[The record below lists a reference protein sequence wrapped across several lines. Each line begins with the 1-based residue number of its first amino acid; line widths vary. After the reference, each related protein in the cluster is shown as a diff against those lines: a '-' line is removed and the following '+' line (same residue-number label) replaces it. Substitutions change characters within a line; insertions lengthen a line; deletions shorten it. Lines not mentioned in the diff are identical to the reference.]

1 MRLVRILLPVL
12 SLLACRPLA
21 SGMETSPLSSED
33 VQAIRSLESAY
44 VEAWLRDD
52 TTAVLATL
60 DTAPV
65 LQPAGQRPL
74 VGLEAVQGFWWP
86 GDGSETRI
94 LSYEITVDEIG
105 GMGSW
110 AFSRGTGAMTFTWR
124 REGPP
129 QTISSRSMS
138 LTVYRRNA
146 KGDWRIARRMWGQ
159 LAGE

>member
-1 MRLVRILLPVL
+1 MRLIRL
-12 SLLACRPLA
+12 LLAAPFLA
-21 SGMETSPLSSED
+21 CQPVAPEEETLLSPED

-44 VEAWLRDD
+44 ADAWLRDD

-74 VGLEAVQGFWWP
+74 VGLEAVRRFWWP

-94 LSYEITVDEIG
+94 LSYETSVDEVG
-105 GMGSW
+105 GGGSW
-110 AFSRGTGAMTFTWR
+110 AFSRGTGVLTFTWR

-138 LTVYRRNA
+138 LTVYRRNSV
-146 KGDWRIARRMWGQ
+146 GDWRIARRMWGP
-159 LAGE
+159 LAVE